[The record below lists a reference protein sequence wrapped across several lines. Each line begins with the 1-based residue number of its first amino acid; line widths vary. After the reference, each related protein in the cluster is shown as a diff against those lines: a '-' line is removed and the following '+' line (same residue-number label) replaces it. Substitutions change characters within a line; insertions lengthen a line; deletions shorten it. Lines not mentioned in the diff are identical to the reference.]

1 MHILLTQNDS
11 IDPDAVAM
19 AHMIQWQG
27 EPRAEFLMNREDLT
41 EPLSFVGDDAIEAWA
56 NWQTY
61 VRSIEEKRCG
71 DEG

>member
-1 MHILLTQNDS
+1 
-11 IDPDAVAM
+11 M

-61 VRSIEEKRCG
+61 GRSIEEKRCG